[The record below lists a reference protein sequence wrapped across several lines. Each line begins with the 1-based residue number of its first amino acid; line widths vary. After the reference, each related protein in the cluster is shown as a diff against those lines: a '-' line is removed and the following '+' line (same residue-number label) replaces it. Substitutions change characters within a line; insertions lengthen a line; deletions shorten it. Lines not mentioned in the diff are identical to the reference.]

1 MDELD
6 DKAAVLLDE
15 VIGVVVVVVVL
26 EVIVEVIDA

>member
-15 VIGVVVVVVVL
+15 VIGVVVL